1 MFNISLENPEVKE
14 ILEEIAQVASELS
27 SSRCI
32 SLYHINMIVPAFIFW
47 VCYCDQ
53 RKNKKH
59 GGFPHFSVEVLKQRY
74 LECECPIERTHWH
87 LSLIH
92 I

>member
-32 SLYHINMIVPAFIFW
+32 SLEAAETCM
-47 VCYCDQ
+47 
-53 RKNKKH
+53 
-59 GGFPHFSVEVLKQRY
+59 
-74 LECECPIERTHWH
+74 
-87 LSLIH
+87 
-92 I
+92 